1 MISMH
6 GCDFVAAK
14 RHKTQGGPMKE
25 NQKYEQQLLL
35 RTRVPPGHPTTVSP
49 GSPNATQT
57 TLLEVV
63 WKQVACA
70 DTSKP

>member
-1 MISMH
+1 MRVFLMQE
-6 GCDFVAAK
+6 K
-14 RHKTQGGPMKE
+14 
-25 NQKYEQQLLL
+25 QKYEQQLLL
-35 RTRVPPGHPTTVSP
+35 RTTVPPGHPTTVSP

-57 TLLEVV
+57 TLMEVV